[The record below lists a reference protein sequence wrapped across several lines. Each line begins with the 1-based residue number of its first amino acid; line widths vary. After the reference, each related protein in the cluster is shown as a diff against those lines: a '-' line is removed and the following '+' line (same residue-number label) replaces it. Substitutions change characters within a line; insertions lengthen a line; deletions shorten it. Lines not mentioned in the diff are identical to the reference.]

1 MNPDMKTFRRL
12 AVAAL
17 VTTYFLIF
25 IGALVR
31 VSGAGLGC
39 PDWPHCFGRWIPPT
53 DVSQLPPEMD
63 PSDFNF
69 VLAWIEYVN
78 RLVGVVV
85 GLLIAAVGVMALVK
99 FRRHKSILASS
110 IAAALLVAYQGW
122 QGSQVVA
129 SELEPLIVSVHMAVA
144 FIIVSLLLYIV
155 YQVHRITYNSE
166 YAPVYPRRIRLWT
179 GVLLLAVMIQVVL
192 GTQVRSAVEIAAGK
206 FPLYS
211 AATWL
216 DEAGMYGYIHS
227 VLGVIIAAG
236 GLYVAS
242 RLLGK
247 SINPAPVVRPSAWAL
262 MALIFIQTVFGIA
275 LYTAGLPGVVQVM
288 HVGLAGMIIGL
299 AMILFV
305 ATKPMEIRQ

>member
-1 MNPDMKTFRRL
+1 MNNKFKSFQRL

-17 VTTYFLIF
+17 VATYFLIF
-25 IGALVR
+25 VGALVR

-53 DVSQLPPEMD
+53 DISQLPPDMD

-85 GLLIAAVGVMALVK
+85 GLLIASVGIMAIAKLRKYKSLLVS
-99 FRRHKSILASS
+99 SILAS
-110 IAAALLVAYQGW
+110 ILVAYQGW
-122 QGSQVVA
+122 QGSRVVA
-129 SELEPLIVSVHMAVA
+129 SELEPLIVSVHMAIA

-155 YQVHRITYNSE
+155 YQVHRITHNSE
-166 YAPVYPRRIRLWT
+166 YAPVYPPRIRLWT
-179 GVLLLAVMIQVVL
+179 GILLLAVMIQVIL
-192 GTQVRSAVEIAAGK
+192 GTQVRSAVEIAAEK

-211 AATWL
+211 AAAWL

-227 VLGVIIAAG
+227 VLGIIIAAG

-262 MALIFIQTVFGIA
+262 MALIFVQTVFGIA

-305 ATKPMEIRQ
+305 ATKPAGTRP